1 MDECNA
7 NENIMS
13 ESECSSVSN
22 ADTSSSD
29 SDSNSESSNV
39 VLEPARILK
48 QHLDLPKG
56 LCDNVNIFNEFFS
69 LDTWNNLPEPIK
81 DHLVNFLPNFSTD
94 PLTNRHEQDATIEQF
109 FNNDIHRFGA
119 SPLRDFQKNLE
130 EGNFQPDISRLRSN
144 IQKSQRRE
152 QKFQEC
158 EYLSRLAKS
167 LVSSRERLL
176 KAAYESPYGA
186 TLKVERVFHGTNKL
200 STSAAAMRAKKRY
213 FQDIST
219 ISEDV
224 GLSPTLSDDENYP
237 EGPPAQLSRKQ
248 RRHLSGIQ
256 VSVHSVQFLR
266 ISFVKFTVFCSV
278 SRVEPQVQA
287 LNYEY

>member
-7 NENIMS
+7 NDNTMS
-13 ESECSSVSN
+13 DSECSSASN
-22 ADTSSSD
+22 ADTSSSSD
-29 SDSNSESSNV
+29 SDSNSETSNV

-48 QHLDLPKG
+48 QQLDLPKG

-69 LDTWNNLPEPIK
+69 VDTWNNLPEPIK

-94 PLTNRHEQDATIEQF
+94 PLINRHEQDATIEQF
-109 FNNDIHRFGA
+109 FSNDIQRFGA

-144 IQKSQRRE
+144 IQKSLRRE

-158 EYLSRLAKS
+158 EHLSRLAKS
-167 LVSSRERLL
+167 LVLSRERLL
-176 KAAYESPYGA
+176 KAAYDSPYGA
-186 TLKVERVFHGTNKL
+186 TLKVDRVLHGTNKL

-256 VSVHSVQFLR
+256 VSSMRTLYELAEIMIFL
-266 ISFVKFTVFCSV
+266 S
-278 SRVEPQVQA
+278 SREELRVLVP
-287 LNYEY
+287 NYEF

>member
-1 MDECNA
+1 MDERNA
-7 NENIMS
+7 NDSIMS

-29 SDSNSESSNV
+29 SDSNSETSNV
-39 VLEPARILK
+39 ILEPARILK
-48 QHLDLPKG
+48 QHLELPKG

-81 DHLVNFLPNFSTD
+81 DHLVNFLPSNFSTD
-94 PLTNRHEQDATIEQF
+94 PLINRREQDATIERF
-109 FNNDIHRFGA
+109 FKHEIHRFGA

-144 IQKSQRRE
+144 IQKSLRRE

-167 LVSSRERLL
+167 LVVSRERLL

-186 TLKVERVFHGTNKL
+186 TIKVDRVIHGTNKL

-213 FQDIST
+213 FQDIT
-219 ISEDV
+219 AISEDV
-224 GLSPTLSDDENYP
+224 GLNPSLSDDENYP

-256 VSVHSVQFLR
+256 VSFQRQMFLSYLR
-266 ISFVKFTVFCSV
+266 RTNDFV
-278 SRVEPQVQA
+278 
-287 LNYEY
+287 